1 MIRGLIGK
9 KLGMSQIFDKD
20 GNVVPVSVIELGPC
34 TVLGVMEEPR
44 KKVKIGF
51 DSVKESRL
59 TKPEQGFFKKI
70 GVAPVRV
77 MKEFESSDNKDYSVG
92 QQLKVDIFKPGD
104 YIDVTG
110 MSKGKGF
117 QGGMKRWHWVGG
129 PASHGS
135 MHHRRVGS
143 IGASS
148 DPSRVFRGHHMP
160 GHMGDEQV
168 TVQNLRV
175 LVVDAENNT
184 LLVKGAIPG
193 SRNAYVSVNRAKKKT
208 YKSLDEKPV
217 AVKKSRNPMKQSK
230 GAVKGKK

>member
-1 MIRGLIGK
+1 
-9 KLGMSQIFDKD
+9 
-20 GNVVPVSVIELGPC
+20 
-34 TVLGVMEEPR
+34 
-44 KKVKIGF
+44 
-51 DSVKESRL
+51 
-59 TKPEQGFFKKI
+59 
-70 GVAPVRV
+70 
-77 MKEFESSDNKDYSVG
+77 
-92 QQLKVDIFKPGD
+92 
-104 YIDVTG
+104 
-110 MSKGKGF
+110 
-117 QGGMKRWHWVGG
+117 
-129 PASHGS
+129 
-135 MHHRRVGS
+135 
-143 IGASS
+143 
-148 DPSRVFRGHHMP
+148 MP